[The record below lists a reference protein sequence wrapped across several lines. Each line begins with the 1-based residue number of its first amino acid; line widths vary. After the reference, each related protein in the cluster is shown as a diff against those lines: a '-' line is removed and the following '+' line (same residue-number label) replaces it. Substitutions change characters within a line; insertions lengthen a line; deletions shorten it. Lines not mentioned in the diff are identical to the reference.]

1 MYMNERNQETVKEVV
16 GTLESIITQ
25 EQTLYSLTKVFGY
38 ALETL
43 TGYVGLNCESNLERA
58 GLSMASN
65 ISSAFEI
72 LEFLQDT
79 INEQTENIHRKL
91 VEYQE

>member
-1 MYMNERNQETVKEVV
+1 MYMNERNQETVNEVV

-43 TGYVGLNCESNLERA
+43 TGYVGMNSGSYDERT

-79 INEQTENIHRKL
+79 INEQTENIYKEL
-91 VEYQE
+91 QEYQR